1 MRGVLG
7 ERFRVAAPPATRLE
21 RMLGVLGSGK
31 GRQVLGTPSASTT
44 VQAAG
49 LALAEVVPP
58 TGAHGIML
66 GLDIFSGQPVIHDP
80 FVAYSEEPGF
90 SSPNVSVFGDL
101 GSGKSQMTK
110 AWILRNLMLGRRV
123 VVVDKKPQ
131 MGADGAHGLGEYSM
145 LARAMGYEPVSLR
158 VGGGGARVNILD
170 PRITGDDAGAG
181 AQLLLE
187 SVVGAAMGRD
197 LDEMERKALRTARV
211 QAMEVAARAGRVAH
225 VGDVQAAMM
234 APAEPA
240 PGSGYTAEDL
250 ARWGRAAAF
259 ALERMVADELAGLI
273 DGETSADLALDGQ
286 LIVYDISALPEEGP
300 AVPIMMS
307 VLNTWV
313 RSALASQEVPVPTV
327 LVIDEAWH
335 IVTGSYAEVARRNA
349 KVSRGL
355 GLSNWSNFQHVS
367 DIPAGSPAVAMI
379 RETQTTIC
387 FRQSKMDDAVG
398 ICELL
403 GWDPGLAERIT
414 RLGQGVAMV
423 GIGSAPPVICSMM
436 MSDLELTVGDTNQAM
451 TSTATMHRPGTKDDG
466 TREGADGGN

>member
-1 MRGVLG
+1 MSSPVRWRVNAPARTRM
-7 ERFRVAAPPATRLE
+7 ERALASVGAGR
-21 RMLGVLGSGK
+21 
-31 GRQVLGTPSASTT
+31 GRQVLGAVSASTS

-49 LALAEVVPP
+49 LCLAEVTPP

-66 GLDIFSGQPVIHDP
+66 GLDIFSGHPVIHDP

-101 GSGKSQMTK
+101 GAGKSQATK

-123 VVVDKKPQ
+123 VVVDKKAQ

-145 LARAMGYEPVSLR
+145 LARAMGYEPVTLR

-170 PRITGDDAGAG
+170 PRISGDEGGAG

-187 SVVGAAMGRD
+187 SVVSAAMGRE
-197 LDEMERKALRTARV
+197 LDEMERKALRVARV
-211 QAMEVAARAGRVAH
+211 AAMEHARSLGRVAH
-225 VGDVQAAMM
+225 VGDVQAAILNPDVP
-234 APAEPA
+234 PAQA
-240 PGSGYTAEDL
+240 GYTREEL
-250 ARWGRAAAF
+250 VSWGRACGF
-259 ALERMVADELAGLI
+259 ALERMVNDELAGLI
-273 DGETSADLALDGQ
+273 DGETSAELALDGQ

-313 RSALASQEVPVPTV
+313 RSALAAQKVPVPTV

-367 DIPAGSPAVAMI
+367 DIPPASPAVAMI
-379 RETQTTIC
+379 RETQTTLC
-387 FRQSKMDDAVG
+387 FRQSKMDDARG

-403 GWDPGLAERIT
+403 GWDPGLAQRIT
-414 RLGQGVAMV
+414 SLGQGVAMV

-451 TSTATMHRPGTKDDG
+451 TSKATYRVSGSESEGEMRDG
-466 TREGADGGN
+466 V